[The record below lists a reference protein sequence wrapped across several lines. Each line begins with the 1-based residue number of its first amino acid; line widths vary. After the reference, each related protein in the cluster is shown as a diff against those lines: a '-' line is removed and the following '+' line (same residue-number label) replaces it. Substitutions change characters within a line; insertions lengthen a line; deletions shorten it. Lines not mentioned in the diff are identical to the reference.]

1 MKLSKKVIN
10 ASSFFTIQSCF
21 AVLLFYFPSLPI
33 RLRSALT
40 MKSWTLHRSEVM
52 ASILS
57 VSINFLPLSLL
68 ITQTAFN
75 TSISSILSSRFKKFF
90 NLLRYY
96 GDIERK
102 HFYANYF
109 FTSSKTP
116 RILHRYCETRAAILY
131 KTKSYLPTF
140 SCIVRMLNPIT
151 R

>member
-10 ASSFFTIQSCF
+10 ASSFFTVQSCF

-40 MKSWTLHRSEVM
+40 MKSWMFHRSEVM

-57 VSINFLPLSLL
+57 VSINFLLLSLL

-90 NLLRYY
+90 TYY

-109 FTSSKTP
+109 SQAQK
-116 RILHRYCETRAAILY
+116 
-131 KTKSYLPTF
+131 LPEF
-140 SCIVRMLNPIT
+140 CIDIVRLGLRFCIRQNHIFPHFLVLFVC
-151 R
+151 